1 METLDPFKNIQ
12 YKRVTKRLALK
23 CQTIASLIILK
34 MDNLGITEFE
44 DLQVKP
50 NISDFQENPFKIY
63 RLVFKDSN
71 NPGNLLC
78 TQSGSGNHKK
88 GVYLVHDKSYF
99 IRYADNKEVLRFM
112 NNSEYYLKKLNEL
125 LEIKFS

>member
-1 METLDPFKNIQ
+1 METSDPFKNIR
-12 YKRVTKRLALK
+12 YKRVTKKLALK
-23 CQTIASLIILK
+23 CQMIASLVVLK

-50 NISDFQENPFKIY
+50 NISEFQEYPFKIY
-63 RLVFKDSN
+63 RLVFKDSS

-88 GVYLVHDKSYF
+88 GFYLVHDKSYF

-112 NNSEYYLKKLNEL
+112 NNSESYLQKLNEL
-125 LEIKFS
+125 LETKFS